1 VEEFWVWFTLLM
13 SGGGLLAAIGLP
25 VCICGAGLLAAGGVW
40 LVLDRQYF
48 RPAREAKRAAQAWP
62 SVTGVVLSAQVE
74 TQTSWDSTS
83 GADSTSFHPSI
94 TYEYEVNGQRYRG
107 DRLRAS
113 DGFYSM
119 GMLPGSA
126 QAAVDRYRPGAPVT
140 VYYNPQNPH
149 ESVLE
154 R

>member
-1 VEEFWVWFTLLM
+1 MEDFWIWLTLLM
-13 SGGGLLAAIGLP
+13 SGGGLLMTVALP

-40 LVLDRQYF
+40 LWLDRAYF

-62 SVTGVVLSAQVE
+62 SVTGVVLSAQVD

-83 GADSTSFHPSI
+83 GAESTSFRPSI

-113 DGFYSM
+113 DAFYTA

-126 QAAVDRYRPGAPVT
+126 QAVVDRYRPGAPVT
-140 VYYNPQNPH
+140 VYYNSQNPN